1 MILLHAALLMAAQ
14 VLQPVAVPEPAP
26 AAPLPAAEEAAT
38 PDDAAAIS
46 ARKRLNAEV
55 KARTDASDAGY
66 AAAQAA
72 YQAQMREH
80 QAAVEST
87 AKARAEYEAARAA
100 YDQRQR
106 EIADWQACVNGD
118 KTRCPPKPQK

>member
-14 VLQPVAVPEPAP
+14 VLQPVTVPEPTP
-26 AAPLPAAEEAAT
+26 AAPLPAIDEAAA

-46 ARKRLNAEV
+46 TRKRLNAEA

-80 QAAVEST
+80 QAAIART
-87 AKARAEYEAARAA
+87 AQAQAEYEAARAA

-106 EIADWQACVNGD
+106 EIADWQACVKGD

>member
-1 MILLHAALLMAAQ
+1 MILLHAAFLMAAQ
-14 VLQPVAVPEPAP
+14 VLQPVTVPEPA
-26 AAPLPAAEEAAT
+26 LPAPAT
-38 PDDAAAIS
+38 VVDEIVAPDDAAAIS

-80 QAAVEST
+80 DAAVART
-87 AKARAEYEAARAA
+87 AQAQAEYDAARAA

>member
-38 PDDAAAIS
+38 PDDAAAVS

-72 YQAQMREH
+72 YQAQIREH
-80 QAAVEST
+80 EAAVEHT
-87 AKARAEYEAARAA
+87 AQAQAQYEAARAA

-118 KTRCPPKPQK
+118 KTRCPPKPPK

>member
-14 VLQPVAVPEPAP
+14 VLQPVAVPEPA
-26 AAPLPAAEEAAT
+26 LPASLTAVDEAAA

-46 ARKRLNAEV
+46 ARKRLNAEA

-80 QAAVEST
+80 DAAVART
-87 AKARAEYEAARAA
+87 AQAQAEYEAARAA
-100 YDQRQR
+100 YEQRQR

>member
-26 AAPLPAAEEAAT
+26 TAPLPAIDEAGT

-80 QAAVEST
+80 QAAVDST
-87 AKARAEYEAARAA
+87 ARAQAEYEAARAA
-100 YDQRQR
+100 YEQRQR
-106 EIADWQACVNGD
+106 EIADWQACVSGD

>member
-1 MILLHAALLMAAQ
+1 MILLHAAFLMAAQ
-14 VLQPVAVPEPAP
+14 VLQPVTVPEPA
-26 AAPLPAAEEAAT
+26 LPAPAT
-38 PDDAAAIS
+38 VVDETVAPDDAAAIS

-80 QAAVEST
+80 DAAVART
-87 AKARAEYEAARAA
+87 AQAQAEYDAARAA

>member
-1 MILLHAALLMAAQ
+1 MILLHAAFLMAAQ
-14 VLQPVAVPEPAP
+14 VLQPVAVPEPALP
-26 AAPLPAAEEAAT
+26 APLTVVDEAAV

-46 ARKRLNAEV
+46 ARKRLNAEA

-80 QAAVEST
+80 DAAVART
-87 AKARAEYEAARAA
+87 AQAQAEYEAARAA